1 MECIGTEASG
11 NTATYGEKGD
21 DYESPRDFVVA
32 QAFIINNLKKFM
44 ECLGYCPK
52 AKFRHQ
58 DFFDMLSDFAEDWDD
73 PYCENW
79 YFLAS
84 EFFDGHE
91 VKEDAHYEY

>member
-11 NTATYGEKGD
+11 NTATYGKKGD

-32 QAFIINNLKKFM
+32 QAFIINDLKKFM

-58 DFFDMLSDFAEDWDD
+58 DFFRHAKRL
-73 PYCENW
+73 C
-79 YFLAS
+79 
-84 EFFDGHE
+84 
-91 VKEDAHYEY
+91 